1 MEDDGDVKIW
11 LSTTNNF
18 KEGKEDDYKLV
29 AEVPLAKEAYSFEIE
44 ENSSIYKIVLE
55 GNHNMVNR
63 WVIADEK

>member
-1 MEDDGDVKIW
+1 LGAW
-11 LSTTNNF
+11 ASASAAF
-18 KEGKEDDYKLV
+18 WAEGKEDDYKLV